1 MKNIITLLSLCL
13 VSVAT
18 FAQTDAK
25 PYLTKN
31 FTAANIKAL
40 SVRTSGGSISVTG
53 QNGEA
58 AVEVY
63 VRSNNG
69 NKDLSKEELEDRLQ
83 EYDLTVKE
91 EGGSIICEVKRK
103 NENNDWNWKRSL
115 SFSFKIKVP
124 EKTTTDLKTSGGS
137 ISLKGLSGNQV
148 FSTSGGSLHLEAL
161 SGNVKGRTSGG
172 SIELSH
178 CHDIVDLSTS
188 GGSIKAE
195 MCKGDIKLITSGG
208 SITLNELDGNLQAK
222 TSGGSIRGSHIKG
235 ELITSTSGG
244 SIRMND
250 IAAALKASTSG
261 GSIEVEMTALGK
273 YLDLSTSSG
282 GISVKM
288 PLNNGIDLDLRG
300 NRVNVGSLS
309 NFDGTIEKDR
319 VVGKLNG
326 GGKLV
331 TMRASSGSVSINR

>member
-1 MKNIITLLSLCL
+1 MKTIITLLSLCL

-18 FAQTDAK
+18 FAQTDTK

-31 FTAANIKAL
+31 FTAANIKNL
-40 SVRTSGGSISVTG
+40 NVRTSGGSISVTG

-58 AVEVY
+58 SVEVY

-103 NENNDWNWKRSL
+103 NQDNNWDWKRSL

-137 ISLKGLSGNQV
+137 ISLKSLSGNQV

-178 CHDIVDLSTS
+178 CQDILDLSTS

-195 MCKGDIKLITSGG
+195 MCKGDIKLVTSGG
-208 SITLNELDGNLQAK
+208 SITLNQLDGNLQAR
-222 TSGGSIRGSHIKG
+222 TSGGSIKGSRIKG

-261 GSIEVEMTALGK
+261 GSIEVEMTTLGK

-288 PLNNGIDLDLRG
+288 PLNSGLDLDLRG

-309 NFDGTIEKDR
+309 NFNGTIDKDR

-326 GGKLV
+326 GGTAV